1 MKTKL
6 FITLSILAV
15 LLAGSMSADTFIAD
29 DADGDGVPDS
39 VDLCPAIDASYFDR
53 NGDGCVDS
61 VTGARHTEYWGIAD
75 TVVTY
80 VINQTGV
87 PGISDGSDFAAL
99 QNAMDTW
106 PAIPGTDLV
115 VSYDGTTPQEVAAGL
130 DQINLITL
138 VDDEY
143 GFSSAVLAVGIA
155 TSFTV
160 DSLYNG
166 RLYRPGELVDADMIF
181 NPIKTFTTSGGLGT
195 DLHSTAMHEAGH
207 LYAISHSAVRS
218 ATMHYVLPG
227 GINARTLELDDELV
241 YLKAYPTAATLAN
254 TNRISG
260 TVTDGSTANA
270 VPGAIVFAISVA
282 SGDTA
287 ASDYT
292 LPDGSYTFLGL
303 PDGAYYISIYP
314 VNGTSPINY
323 LQPAY
328 INALVETT
336 AVTLFVP
343 EYYDAAESAFDNE
356 FDKIAVNV
364 SGGSRETADIITN
377 IDVTGPSVLS
387 ISPSPGVDSV
397 RVDAA
402 ILIQFSEPIDASTL
416 SSNFTLLT
424 LAGPDAGSLIGGN
437 AVILRDDSVVAF
449 TPTTPYKFQSTYELT
464 LGAGIADKF
473 GNTMTAAYVSTFE
486 TEPLPPLAIMSLAP
500 NKGVVGNTVVIN
512 GAGFSDIANG
522 NVVTFNGEAATVTQA
537 SPHRLVVTV
546 PTGATSGPVKVSTAL
561 EDSNELT
568 FTILSAV
575 EIARGYQVG
584 VSDLGS
590 IPKSVTVTPNGDY
603 AYVAT
608 SDGASAVVID
618 AGLPNYLDDTPI
630 AIVGGLDE
638 LDVTPDGKRVYGVSR
653 ATEEIHVIDSDPADG
668 ALFNSVLATI
678 PTRAEPRGIVI
689 EPANHYAYV
698 STPDSVIQKWDINL
712 ESATYRRQVGVL
724 EVPDANVRGKMAVT
738 PAGDRLLAVSGLGNL
753 YVFDLGPD
761 TLLTTIAVG
770 PNPHDVTIDL
780 GGQRAYVSDRTGLI
794 TVVSLDLLSYIQD
807 ITTGGSA
814 RGLTITPGGLWVYS
828 ANEQLN
834 QIDVI
839 DLNENNATF
848 RSVAATIEQPVD
860 PVDVEVS
867 PDGFYI
873 YLLVRADKQLVA
885 TAIGFGPTIKSL
897 SVRAGI
903 VGSKL
908 VVNGTGFFG
917 GVLGVDFNGIT
928 VVPDGFN
935 GSSVIVT
942 VPPGASS
949 GPVQVVVTPS
959 DVIGAL
965 PQYSNAIYYE
975 VLGPTPPGNIRLAAK
990 AAPPG
995 GAGVEDAM
1003 AISPLGDLAVIGGV
1017 NGELFFLDIDP
1028 SSPSFN
1034 QFLGTVSP
1042 LSCCV
1047 SDVAFSPDGKMA
1059 FVVSVEED
1067 RVPVVNTDQNSPF
1080 FGKLVGSIDELSSLW
1095 SCPGLVKIS
1104 PSGEFGIVYDE
1115 CRNYFVIFDLV
1126 EESEGYF
1133 TAYDTI
1139 PMSSVTEFEFAPDGM
1154 SAMVMETGVPGIWTL
1169 ILDPLSPN
1177 YLQLTGNLPFG
1188 GTPPPFPVSAAYYPD
1203 GDSVLVYAVQT
1214 VGLDE
1219 RLALKFDTSDPEI
1232 PLPIFRGVPTL
1243 PSDGSYASELINIS
1257 PRGDRAIFNVTNS
1270 AFYLYD
1276 LAADPWTQLG
1286 AHGTFANLSYL
1297 DADYVPDASRYY
1309 VASAFLDSVL
1319 IYDFSTAQT
1328 IHIVS
1333 GNLQIG
1339 VAGQP
1344 LPAPLR
1350 VQVSTTSGQ
1359 SLAGVPI
1366 TFEVTGGDG
1375 AFDVG
1380 LTNLVTNVVVA
1391 TDQDGYAE
1399 VDYVLGT
1406 TLGSHDVEARA
1417 EGLTGSPLTFVL
1429 NAVQDPATLPLQLAQ
1444 VLPLNST
1451 PNVSVTTAIQATFS
1465 RAVDLAT
1472 IADTTLYLHEQGDM
1486 TPIPVAYGFTS
1497 GNSKV
1502 SLVPINPLDYS
1513 TPHVIEI
1520 AAGIR
1525 DTDSGVLTNPQSSA
1539 FTTKAAPPPT
1549 LLSVAPPS
1557 ALEHVS
1563 LVLSGEGFESVA
1575 GDNTVLFNDL
1585 AAVPTSGDVD
1595 FVSVKVPSGA
1605 ATGTIRVAT
1614 ATDTSNALPFY
1625 VLVPTTS
1632 TVDEVIRT
1640 VNAGGSTNSVTI
1652 TPDGSIAYSVSPEAD
1667 LVIPIGV
1674 DSLVTYPSISVGD
1687 YPVAIVINP
1696 AGTFA
1701 YVANFL
1707 AASVS
1712 IIDTD
1717 PLSPGFNTLDST
1729 LVVGANP
1736 SDVAVLPD
1744 GSRVY
1749 VANAGSSTLSVIDGD
1764 SSSATHHTVIRTV
1777 NTGGTTN
1784 TVTVSPDGSRI
1795 YIGTNTGI
1803 TVLETL
1809 GYSVIRTVNAGGS
1822 AQSTTISP
1830 DGTLLF
1836 VVTTEGEVWI
1846 IDVEPGSATEFTVI
1860 RTVNTGGTTTSVTV
1874 SPDGSLVYLVQGDAD
1889 VVIVISVETI
1899 GSVSVLDNQP
1909 ILPPKNVNVA
1919 IVDTIQTSNNP
1930 EALAIDPRGT
1940 GRFVI
1945 VTSGDGLL
1953 TIYGEPSEQF
1963 AADIRVTPRT
1973 LNLQSRGR
1981 FVTGRIELPVG
1992 APIDIY
1998 DIDVGSVLLQDTI
2011 SVVPGSAEFGDE
2023 DGDGIEDLVVKFD
2036 RAEFQAVI
2044 PQGEFVEV
2052 TISGEAGI
2060 HTFMGL
2066 DTIRTLRPTVLFPKG
2081 GETLTGSSIQDI
2093 RWTSPSGVQI
2103 DYVDVHFSDDDGASW
2118 SAISER
2124 VADTGT
2130 VTWVVPSVVSDA
2142 CRIMVTLYRN
2152 EEPIGMGMSPE
2163 MFVVGMPVAVTVT
2176 GFEGT
2181 IEDGDAVLRWTTGL
2195 ELKTAGFHL
2204 LRSEAE
2210 GGIYEQV
2217 TNEMVPARGQSG
2229 GASYE
2234 YRDESVRPNHRYF
2247 YKLQEVVNVG
2257 IDSEY
2262 GPYEVSY
2269 KLSFE
2274 LEQNVPN
2281 PFNPTTTIR
2290 FSIAADSYVRLIVY
2304 DVAGR
2309 RVHTLVDENRRAD
2322 MYQVVWD
2329 GRNDSG
2335 QQVATGVYFYRITAG
2350 KFTHTRKMLLLK

>member
-1 MKTKL
+1 
-6 FITLSILAV
+6 
-15 LLAGSMSADTFIAD
+15 MSADTFIAD

-75 TVVTY
+75 TVITY
-80 VINQTGV
+80 VINQTE
-87 PGISDGSDFAAL
+87 D
-99 QNAMDTW
+99 
-106 PAIPGTDLV
+106 
-115 VSYDGTTPQEVAAGL
+115 AAGL

-143 GFSSAVLAVGIA
+143 GFGSSVLAVGIS

-160 DSLYNG
+160 DSLHNG
-166 RLYRPGELVDADMIF
+166 RLYRPGEVVDADMIF
-181 NPIKTFTTSGGLGT
+181 NPTKTFTTSGGLGT
-195 DLHSTAMHEAGH
+195 DLESTAMHEAGH
-207 LYAISHSAVRS
+207 LYAISHSAVKS

-227 GINARTLELDDELV
+227 GISGRTLELDDELV
-241 YLKAYPTAATLAN
+241 YKKAYPTASTLAN
-254 TNRISG
+254 ANRISG
-260 TVTDGSTANA
+260 TVTDGSTSNP
-270 VPGAIVFAISVA
+270 VPGAIVFVIAAV

-303 PDGAYYISIYP
+303 ADGGYYISIFP
-314 VNGTSPINY
+314 LNGTSPINY

-328 INALVETT
+328 VNALVETT

-356 FDKIAVNV
+356 FDKLAVNV

-402 ILIQFSEPIDASTL
+402 ILIQFSEAIDDGTL
-416 SSNFTLLT
+416 NSNFTLQALT
-424 LAGPDAGSLIGGN
+424 GPDAPNNIGGT
-437 AVILRDDSVVAF
+437 AVILNDDSVVAF
-449 TPTTPYKFQSTYELT
+449 APTTPYKYQSMYELT
-464 LGAGIADKF
+464 LGAGLADKF
-473 GNTMTAAYVSTFE
+473 GNTMTTPYVSTFE
-486 TEPLPPLAIMSLAP
+486 TQPIPPLAIMNLAP

-512 GAGFSDIANG
+512 GVGFSDVAN
-522 NVVTFNGEAATVTQA
+522 NNAVTFNGEAAVVTQA
-537 SPHRLVVTV
+537 SVRRLVVTV
-546 PTGATSGPVKVSTAL
+546 PSGATTGPVIVTTGA
-561 EDSNELT
+561 EISNSLT

-575 EIARGYQVG
+575 EIARGYQLG
-584 VSDLGS
+584 VSSLSG
-590 IPKSVTVTPNGDY
+590 IPKSVTVTPVGDY

-608 SDGASAVVID
+608 DDGASAVVTD
-618 AGLPNYLDDTPI
+618 AGLPNYLGETPI
-630 AIVGGLDE
+630 TIVGGLDE

-653 ATEEIHVIDSDPADG
+653 VTEEMHVIDSDPADG
-668 ALFNSVLATI
+668 ALFNNVLATI
-678 PTRAEPRGIVI
+678 PTRALPRGIVI
-689 EPANHYAYV
+689 EPTNHYAYV
-698 STPDSVIQKWDINL
+698 STPDSVIQKWDIDL
-712 ESATYRRQVGVL
+712 ESATYQRQVGEL
-724 EVPDANVRGKMAVT
+724 EVPDANVRGKMAIT
-738 PAGDRLLAVSGLGNL
+738 PAGDKLLAVSGLGNL

-780 GGQRAYVSDRTGLI
+780 SGQRAYVSDRTGLV

-807 ITTGGSA
+807 INTGGSA

-839 DLNENNATF
+839 DLNQNNSTF
-848 RSVAATIEQPVD
+848 RNVAATIEQPVD

-867 PDGFYI
+867 PDGFYAYSI
-873 YLLVRADKQLVA
+873 VREDKQLVA
-885 TAIGFGPTIKSL
+885 TAIGLGPTITSL
-897 SVRAGI
+897 SARAGI
-903 VGSKL
+903 VGAKL
-908 VVNGTGFFG
+908 VINGSGFSWGVG
-917 GVLGVDFNGIT
+917 GNAVYFNGIA
-928 VVPDGFN
+928 VSPDQFTGT
-935 GSSVIVT
+935 SIIVT
-942 VPPGASS
+942 VPVGATS
-949 GPVQVVVTPS
+949 GPVQVEVTAT
-959 DVIGAL
+959 DVMNPI
-965 PQYSNAIYYE
+965 PTYSNSIYYE
-975 VLGPTPPGNIRLAAK
+975 VLGPTPPGNIRLAVK
-990 AAPPG
+990 SSPPG
-995 GAGVEDAM
+995 GGGLEDAL
-1003 AISPLGDLAVIGGV
+1003 AISPLGDLALIGGD

-1034 QFLGTVSP
+1034 QYLGTVAV

-1059 FVVSVEED
+1059 FAVSTED
-1067 RVPVVNTDQNSPF
+1067 VQVPVVNTNQNSTF
-1080 FGKLVGSIDELSSLW
+1080 FGKLIGSIDQAIGSW
-1095 SCPGLVKIS
+1095 GCPGLVKIS
-1104 PSGEFGIVYDE
+1104 PSGEFGIVFDP
-1115 CRNYFVIFDLV
+1115 CADYFAVFDLV
-1126 EESEGYF
+1126 EGSPTYF
-1133 TAYDTI
+1133 EVTDTI
-1139 PMSSVTEFEFAPDGM
+1139 PMSAVTDFEFAPDGL
-1154 SAMVMETGVPGIWTL
+1154 SAIVMETGVPGIWTL
-1169 ILDPLSPN
+1169 VLDPLSGN
-1177 YLQLTGNLPFG
+1177 YLQLTANLPFG

-1214 VGLDE
+1214 FGIDE

-1232 PLPIFRGVPTL
+1232 PIPIFRGVPTL
-1243 PSDGSYASELINIS
+1243 PSDGGYASEIINIS
-1257 PRGDRAIFNVTNS
+1257 PRGDRAIINVTNN
-1270 AFYLYD
+1270 AFYLYN
-1276 LAADPWTQLG
+1276 LATDPWTQVG
-1286 AHGTFANLSYL
+1286 AHGTFANLSNL

-1328 IHIVS
+1328 MFIVS
-1333 GNLQIG
+1333 GNLQVG
-1339 VAGQP
+1339 VVGQP

-1350 VQVSTTSGQ
+1350 VGVSTTSGQ

-1366 TFEVTGGDG
+1366 AFEVTGGDG

-1380 LTNLVTNVVVA
+1380 LSSLVTNVVVA
-1391 TDQDGYAE
+1391 TDAGGFAE
-1399 VDYVLGT
+1399 VDFVLGS

-1417 EGLTGSPLTFVL
+1417 EGLTGSPQTFVL
-1429 NAVQDPATLPLQLAQ
+1429 NAQQDPATLPLQLAQ
-1444 VLPLNST
+1444 VVPLNST

-1465 RAVDLAT
+1465 RAVDQAT

-1497 GNSKV
+1497 SDSKV
-1502 SLVPINPLDYS
+1502 SLVPISPLDYS
-1513 TPHVIEI
+1513 TPHVIEFTT
-1520 AAGIR
+1520 GIR
-1525 DTDSGVLTNPQSSA
+1525 DAAGGALTNPQSSTFA
-1539 FTTKAAPPPT
+1539 TKAAPPPT

-1557 ALEHVS
+1557 ALENVA

-1575 GDNTVLFNDL
+1575 GNNTVLFNDL

-1595 FVSVKVPSGA
+1595 FLSVKVPSGA
-1605 ATGTIRVAT
+1605 ATGAIRVAT

-1625 VLVPTTS
+1625 VLVQSST
-1632 TVDEVIRT
+1632 TVDEVIRS
-1640 VNAGGSTNSVTI
+1640 VNAGGSTNTVTI

-1696 AGTFA
+1696 AGTNA

-1707 AASVS
+1707 SAGLS

-1717 PLSPGFNTLDST
+1717 QASPGFNSVDTT
-1729 LVVGANP
+1729 LVVGSNP

-1749 VANAGSSTLSVIDGD
+1749 VANSGSGTLSVVDGD
-1764 SSSATHHTVIRTV
+1764 SSSATHNTVIRSV
-1777 NTGGTTN
+1777 NAGGSAN

-1795 YIGTNTGI
+1795 YIGTDTGI
-1803 TVLETL
+1803 TVLESL
-1809 GYSVIRTVNAGGS
+1809 GYGVIRTANTGGS

-1836 VVTTEGEVWI
+1836 VVTTEGDVLI

-1860 RTVNTGGTTTSVTV
+1860 RSVNTGGTTTTVTV
-1874 SPDGSLVYLVQGDAD
+1874 SPDGSLVYLVQGDSD
-1889 VVIVISVETI
+1889 TVIVMEVETI
-1899 GSVSVLDNQP
+1899 GSVSVLDNQVV
-1909 ILPPKNVNVA
+1909 LPPKNVNVA
-1919 IVDTIQTSNNP
+1919 FVDTILTNNNP
-1930 EALAIDPRGT
+1930 EALAMDPTGS

-1945 VTSGDGLL
+1945 ATSGDGLL
-1953 TIYGEPSEQF
+1953 TIYGEASEQF

-1981 FVTGRIELPVG
+1981 FVTGLIELPVS
-1992 APIDIY
+1992 APIDVY

-2023 DGDGIEDLVVKFD
+2023 DGDGAEDLVVKFD
-2036 RAEFQAVI
+2036 RSEFQAVI

-2066 DTIRTLRPTVLFPKG
+2066 DTIRTLRPTVMFPRG
-2081 GETLTGSSIQDI
+2081 GEVLAVSSIVDI
-2093 RWTSPSGVQI
+2093 RWTSPSGVQV

-2124 VADTGT
+2124 VTDTGT
-2130 VTWVVPSVVSDA
+2130 ATWAIPATGSEE

-2163 MFVVGMPVAVTVT
+2163 TFVVGMPVAVTVT
-2176 GFEGT
+2176 GFEGS

-2204 LRSEAE
+2204 LRSESKE
-2210 GGIYEQV
+2210 DVYETV
-2217 TNEMVPARGQSG
+2217 TNEMVPAKG
-2229 GASYE
+2229 GTDGSSYE
-2234 YRDESVRPNHRYF
+2234 YRDESVRPNRRYF
-2247 YKLQEVVNVG
+2247 YKLQELVNVG
-2257 IDSEY
+2257 IGSEY

-2269 KLSFE
+2269 KLSYE

-2290 FSIAADSYVRLIVY
+2290 FSIAADSHVRLIVY

-2309 RVHTLVDENRRAD
+2309 RVRTLVDGNRRAD
-2322 MYQVVWD
+2322 MYKVDWD